1 MYYKTKCR
9 GDNVKKQLVILLLA
23 LAITLGFSGTVTAL
37 PVHKTSMHPQV
48 IVPISGGSYHP
59 KVLNIKTGTT
69 VVWVNRQ
76 RDSHTVTSVSR
87 LFNSGLIKPGAH
99 YRVTFTKAGIYHYY
113 CIPHAKTM
121 RGTVIVHR

>member
-1 MYYKTKCR
+1 MR
-9 GDNVKKQLVILLLA
+9 KQLVILLLA
-23 LAITLGFSGTVTAL
+23 LAVTLGFSGTVTAQ
-37 PVHKTSMHPQV
+37 PVHTTSMHPQI

-69 VVWVNRQ
+69 VIWVNRQ
-76 RDSHTVTSVSR
+76 RDSHTVTSVNR

-99 YRVTFTKAGIYHYY
+99 YRVTFTKPGIYRYY

-121 RGTVIVHR
+121 RGIVIVHR